1 VSSLLEQKA
10 VVLRLEAGSTEAG
23 FLSAFCTIEHVP
35 TFVVIQNGQLQEQLT
50 SGISKDDFIN
60 RVRKVLGASPIP
72 GTAQPAAP
80 SQSSPVPA
88 QTSSPAER
96 TPVTTPAPSTSPTST
111 PSAKAKGKQRA
122 TEPESKPK
130 GAPASAAQQE
140 QRNALRKKKQEE
152 KDELA
157 RIKARI
163 EADKAGR
170 KAEAEARKAEREKQ
184 SQSTPTTSQPLR
196 STSTRGSQAKDVH
209 LNVRLFDGRTVRSTF
224 PRTAKLQDDVR
235 PWIDQEFAARAEHP
249 GERLPPYLFRQ
260 ILAPLPSKELS
271 MSDEDQT
278 LGDIDLAPS
287 ATLVLIPV
295 KGYTD
300 AYSGGGGGGIVG
312 SATGAVTGLVGGV
325 FGLAGS
331 ALGFVGSTVSS
342 VLGGGAGTPQS
353 SQEQSTAGRTVGDS
367 QQQQQDEAGASSVR
381 VRTLADQRAREPRSQ
396 QLYNGNQVC
405 LMRQS
410 FVRLC

>member
-1 VSSLLEQKA
+1 
-10 VVLRLEAGSTEAG
+10 LRLEAGSTEAG
-23 FLSAFCTIEHVP
+23 FLSAFCTIEGVP

-50 SGISKDDFIN
+50 SGISKDEFIN

-72 GTAQPAAP
+72 GSAQPAAG
-80 SQSSPVPA
+80 SQTSPDPT

-96 TPVTTPAPSTSPTST
+96 TPQPNTPAPSRAPVPSRAPAPALT

-122 TEPESKPK
+122 TESETKPK
-130 GAPASAAQQE
+130 AAPTSAAQQE
-140 QRNALRKKKQEE
+140 ARDALRKKKQDE
-152 KDELA
+152 KEELA
-157 RIKARI
+157 RINARI
-163 EADKAGR
+163 EASKAAR
-170 KAEAEARKAEREKQ
+170 RAEAEARKAEREKQ
-184 SQSTPTTSQPLR
+184 TQSTPTTSQPMR

-235 PWIDQEFAARAEHP
+235 PWLDQEFAARAEHP
-249 GERLPPYLFRQ
+249 GERLPPYFFRQ

-300 AYSGGGGGGIVG
+300 AYSGSGGGGLVG
-312 SATGAVTGLVGGV
+312 SATGAVTGIVGGV

-342 VLGGGAGTPQS
+342 VLGGGAGTQQQSQGQS
-353 SQEQSTAGRTVGDS
+353 SAGRPLGDS
-367 QQQQQDEAGASSVR
+367 QQQLQDEAAASSVR
-381 VRTLADQRAREPRSQ
+381 VRTLADQRAGEPRSQ
-396 QLYNGNQVC
+396 QLYNGNQVRFA
-405 LMRQS
+405 LGKY
-410 FVRLC
+410 L